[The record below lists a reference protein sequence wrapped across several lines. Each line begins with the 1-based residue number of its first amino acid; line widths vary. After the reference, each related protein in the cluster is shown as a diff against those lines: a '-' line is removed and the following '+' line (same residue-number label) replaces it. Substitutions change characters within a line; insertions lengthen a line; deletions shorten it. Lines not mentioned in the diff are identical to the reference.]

1 MDALFIGQ
9 TYIDVT
15 LIADALPQGDEK
27 AVAKDYA
34 VSFGGNAVTA
44 GFACAKLGYQTSLLT
59 SLADDWLGHMF
70 LDMARTYEI
79 TVHPRRVKRSSLS
92 FIMPHDGKRAI
103 LRARDDDYLDG
114 VPNIDLTGIRA
125 LHLDGHQSDAAI
137 LYAKACREK
146 GILTSLDG
154 GGLRSNTHD
163 LLGFIDAAFVA
174 ERLCEQMNLSAEAM
188 LDYLKSRGCKVG
200 GVTQGEHGCL
210 WFDETGQI
218 SRLAALPVPRAK
230 IIDTSGAGD
239 TFHGAYLAAYLANP
253 QGRWVDHLSFAR
265 AASAWKIQHLG
276 NEAGLPSQANVA
288 EMIALYGPK

>member
-15 LIADALPQGDEK
+15 LIADAIPQGDEK

-44 GFACAKLGYQTSLLT
+44 GFACAKLGFQTSLLT

-92 FIMPHDGKRAI
+92 FIMPRDGKRAI

-114 VPNIDLTGIRA
+114 VPQLDLTGIRA

-137 LYAKACREK
+137 HYAKACRER

-154 GGLRSNTHD
+154 GGLRSNTHE

-174 ERLCEQMNLSAEAM
+174 ERLCEQMNLSAEDM

-210 WFDETGQI
+210 WFDETGHV

-239 TFHGAYLAAYLANP
+239 TFHGAYLAAYLAQP
-253 QGRWVDHLSFAR
+253 EGRWLDHLTFAR

-288 EMIALYGPK
+288 EMIVLYGPK